1 MLGLVVFNTYISRW
15 LDRYALCIWLVFVV
29 NTFLMLAVVLQK
41 LLTRLPWQ
49 TNCRFSS
56 YLSLSVVHVS
66 FFERFVISRRD
77 NEHVGAR
84 GKCQVVRDGF
94 EMWRQLVRIRRGV
107 APRIGVGGIWA
118 KPQFTNITYRP
129 GQLNWKFWLDI
140 PQFGSLAIF
149 LILWFYLKSV
159 LAVLWGLKT
168 AVLTIFTALN
178 FEFWKNST
186 LEDVKSFQKLIIQS
200 CSNGP
205 NGSFLQLQ
213 NDQNW
218 YHVKSER
225 LKNPD
230 FSTLCI
236 PN

>member
-159 LAVLWGLKT
+159 LAVLWRLKT

-186 LEDVKSFQKLIIQS
+186 LEDVKSFQKSIIQS
-200 CSNGP
+200 CSNG
-205 NGSFLQLQ
+205 SFCSFKKTKI
-213 NDQNW
+213 DI
-218 YHVKSER
+218 S
-225 LKNPD
+225 
-230 FSTLCI
+230 
-236 PN
+236 

>member
-129 GQLNWKFWLDI
+129 GQLT
-140 PQFGSLAIF
+140 
-149 LILWFYLKSV
+149 LIR
-159 LAVLWGLKT
+159 
-168 AVLTIFTALN
+168 
-178 FEFWKNST
+178 
-186 LEDVKSFQKLIIQS
+186 LIIVQALIRAYTVAILVTYYIK
-200 CSNGP
+200 
-205 NGSFLQLQ
+205 LQ
-213 NDQNW
+213 
-218 YHVKSER
+218 
-225 LKNPD
+225 D
-230 FSTLCI
+230 FGQFWPILVTK
-236 PN
+236 